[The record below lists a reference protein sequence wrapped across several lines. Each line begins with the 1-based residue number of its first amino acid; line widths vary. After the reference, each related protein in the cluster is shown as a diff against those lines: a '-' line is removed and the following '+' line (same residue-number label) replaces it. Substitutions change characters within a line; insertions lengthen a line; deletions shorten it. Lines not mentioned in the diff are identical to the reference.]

1 MDIKQLD
8 QNYSVTA
15 QPAIADIEEL
25 ASAGFRTIIAS
36 RPRNETED
44 QPDTDALKS
53 KAEQLGMTWYEIPVE
68 PG

>member
-44 QPDTDALKS
+44 QPDTDDLKI
-53 KAEQLGMTWYEIPVE
+53 KA
-68 PG
+68 

>member
-25 ASAGFRTIIAS
+25 ASVPFTYGPLPMQLSTLSRT
-36 RPRNETED
+36 
-44 QPDTDALKS
+44 
-53 KAEQLGMTWYEIPVE
+53 
-68 PG
+68 